1 MPQRMLM
8 PQHNIMCCGI
18 ITIRVCLSI
27 RGIGNLE
34 SCLIVGSGRDCH
46 TPYHAYARPRARALS
61 VALSSPLEITLGGSS
76 GHVTSATAAS
86 PGPGCR
92 QGGNSVCNRL
102 YLRALPRHVCVCM
115 HACTHASQRM
125 QARGEG
131 PCLSTLPSHSV
142 RASDRGERHDPND
155 NASGIIPTNAYS
167 QRDVYTYAAPPRA
180 HIHLHA
186 DS

>member
-1 MPQRMLM
+1 MPCYAACVGGYVVLSRDVSQHAAGVLMPQRMLM

-18 ITIRVCLSI
+18 VTIRVCLSI

-76 GHVTSATAAS
+76 GHVTSASAAS

-131 PCLSTLPSHSV
+131 PCL
-142 RASDRGERHDPND
+142 
-155 NASGIIPTNAYS
+155 
-167 QRDVYTYAAPPRA
+167 
-180 HIHLHA
+180 
-186 DS
+186 